1 MFRLQYSSTMMK
13 YFSRLVSF
21 ESEDGQK
28 RFFADLGSVSD
39 VPAQGASIS
48 AYESFQDLLE
58 GKNEV
63 TAVIGKLLAPI
74 PRHDLP
80 IYCVGLNYRSHAKEA
95 NLNIPT
101 NPPLW
106 TKPAA
111 ALASPDEDINMSR
124 YCTSN
129 FPDWEGELVFV
140 TSKECRDVSADE
152 AESCILGYT
161 IGNDL
166 SCRVFQLPA
175 QNGGQF
181 FYAKAFDKFAP
192 IGPVLVSPEVLT
204 QGREWRLVTKINGEV
219 MQDADIKK
227 DMVFSAAQILS
238 FMSQSTTI
246 PAYTAVMT
254 GTPSGVG
261 AFRAPKRFLNHGEVV
276 EIEISNIGILKN
288 KILFPAGKQPVL

>member
-1 MFRLQYSSTMMK
+1 M
-13 YFSRLVSF
+13 
-21 ESEDGQK
+21 
-28 RFFADLGSVSD
+28 
-39 VPAQGASIS
+39 
-48 AYESFQDLLE
+48 
-58 GKNEV
+58 
-63 TAVIGKLLAPI
+63 
-74 PRHDLP
+74 
-80 IYCVGLNYRSHAKEA
+80 
-95 NLNIPT
+95 
-101 NPPLW
+101 
-106 TKPAA
+106 
-111 ALASPDEDINMSR
+111 
-124 YCTSN
+124 
-129 FPDWEGELVFV
+129 FV

-238 FMSQSTTI
+238 FMSQSEC
-246 PAYTAVMT
+246 
-254 GTPSGVG
+254 GSCHF
-261 AFRAPKRFLNHGEVV
+261 AFLHM
-276 EIEISNIGILKN
+276 EISV
-288 KILFPAGKQPVL
+288 LFFGGRQVSRPRKYAD